1 MTLLTGPSTESTL
14 PLLNALQHDQFL
26 AGSFIGSFVILYHIL
41 EDGTDSESV
50 NSKVFD
56 VYQC

>member
-1 MTLLTGPSTESTL
+1 MPQTLLTGPPSESTL

-50 NSKVFD
+50 KQ
-56 VYQC
+56 YI